1 METSELQLDHT
12 SAVDSGVEK
21 RGEKPAAT
29 AAAVNLQATSK
40 YLQLLSSQRGSVSEG
55 LSQTLNSVQ
64 ATLNEYVKDPSKA
77 REASAAAD
85 ESGGVY
91 RNLSVKLVERDRNL
105 QEKVAQDLS
114 DASRLVRSKDAAD
127 ALSTE
132 MERLPPSLS
141 EGTEAGKA
149 LAKTVTSSLASLS
162 DHGSMGA
169 GLIRDLAVRGVY
181 VTENE
186 ESTQSRNALEKV
198 LDLSL
203 AYIRANSP
211 ETLAAIPEETS
222 AKPARPG
229 TTTPQ
234 IMTRYLRQALDEFP
248 DENTYLDIFRKQAGK
263 NEKTEGQDQISKET
277 SQRIHELIAK
287 AAATAKRGNLIP
299 GRTEGGSAASGEQVQ
314 SESLRTQIQKSAS
327 PDSSTGS
334 GSGRELSLSEL
345 SARASMLQRQF
356 RMERQKLAAE
366 GKLPNPADYP
376 QSAADEAAGAKPA
389 THAGSAKTTG
399 GETTS
404 RAQEQSVRS
413 DVKTES
419 AARDLTSAEVKIS
432 YKAVQSS
439 FFGGIAAVPGMDLPV
454 ADFSSGDVK
463 AFADAAQVSSLTSSR
478 TMSRVLQEQQRLE
491 QNPAPAPD
499 DAEIPAEDQSAPA
512 AAEPKLRTET
522 ATARQTSAPA
532 ETGTAR
538 ASNTTMSSRT
548 AAPAADDPAATAATK
563 IATAADSPK
572 AAAAAPLTEG
582 AAELTDENAF
592 LNNKNPAVT
601 TGTEPPST
609 SKSANAAGIPA
620 QTPSPAAPATA
631 AAEPLTPA
639 FGESEASPAA
649 IATAATAAST
659 DTAGTPVSAEAEETA
674 ALVAAISPA
683 TPAPESTATADA
695 TEDPASSMEQEVA
708 AATVA
713 ASQGLSVAPAVQLSA
728 TAPAASDA
736 QPAAT
741 ENQTGNAAAFAHA
754 SRMVEEDERAQ
765 HTAAVKPQEGTAV
778 KTAAAQ
784 TERGASVSAAAER
797 ILSATVPAEELED
810 ADLPSDAVKNGVT
823 ANLGRAA
830 AGDINPAA
838 EEEEQTAA
846 IPAVTV
852 SKTPGAAVITTGSG
866 APIPDQSVVETAPA
880 IREGGLFRKIA
891 SFFGGHGEKDQSV
904 KPQAAT
910 LTQSMM
916 AAAPQVKGSPLDT
929 FFHALNVA
937 SGSKTLPP
945 EVRAQAQKFMH
956 ALEDPVS
963 DLASV
968 NNWLSFVAGPMS
980 PDSPRAAAMHGWA
993 FFILCLRFRQLGKS
1007 VDKFLKKNGIETS
1020 IDRTLDDMLLP
1031 HQESADDIA
1040 RLSSE
1045 TLEQISRLQQLRG
1058 DDQAQVL
1065 PRYIPLPPSYDGG
1078 REGGLSLSSEDDPK
1092 MGKVWHLNFSF
1103 DMQGLGAVEIRAVA
1117 ALPDVRISYVAEK
1130 LEGLQAIQAHRE
1142 ELEIELGK
1150 LGLNP
1155 SSSTPRLG
1163 HVSMANAEAKD
1174 ETGAPADDGTLSLKI

>member
-77 REASAAAD
+77 KEVSAAAD

-186 ESTQSRNALEKV
+186 ESTQSRNASEKV

-263 NEKTEGQDQISKET
+263 SEKTEGQDQISKET

-314 SESLRTQIQKSAS
+314 SESLRTQIQKSGTS
-327 PDSSTGS
+327 DSSTGS

-404 RAQEQSVRS
+404 RAQEQNARG

-491 QNPAPAPD
+491 QTPAPAQNS
-499 DAEIPAEDQSAPA
+499 AESPAEDQSAPA
-512 AAEPKLRTET
+512 AADPKLRTET
-522 ATARQTSAPA
+522 ATASQTSAPA

-538 ASNTTMSSRT
+538 PSNAAVNSGT
-548 AAPAADDPAATAATK
+548 AAPAADDPAAAAATK
-563 IATAADSPK
+563 IATAADYSK
-572 AAAAAPLTEG
+572 AAAAAPLTES
-582 AAELTDENAF
+582 AAELPEENAV
-592 LNNKNPAVT
+592 LKDNKPAVT
-601 TGTEPPST
+601 TGTENT

-620 QTPSPAAPATA
+620 QTASPAAPASA

-639 FGESEASPAA
+639 FGESETGPAA
-649 IATAATAAST
+649 IATAATVTST
-659 DTAGTPVSAEAEETA
+659 DTAGNPVNAEAEETA
-674 ALVAAISPA
+674 APAATISPA
-683 TPAPESTATADA
+683 TPAPESAATADA

-728 TAPAASDA
+728 HTPAASDA

-741 ENQTGNAAAFAHA
+741 ENNTGNAAAFAHA

-784 TERGASVSAAAER
+784 TERGAPVSAAAER

-810 ADLPSDAVKNGVT
+810 ADLPADAVKNGVT

-838 EEEEQTAA
+838 EEEQTAA

-963 DLASV
+963 DLTSV

-1020 IDRTLDDMLLP
+1020 LDRTLDDMLLP

-1040 RLSSE
+1040 RLSSD

-1163 HVSMANAEAKD
+1163 HVSMANADAKD